1 MHWCMVTDLG
11 SLTIVLAST
20 CTHAKLCLDNQY
32 VRMEVQMVLEVH
44 DTEGRLNHITHLLQT
59 QQYLVSS
66 VEGLGPST
74 YLVYARRV

>member
-1 MHWCMVTDLG
+1 MHVTDLD
-11 SLTIVLAST
+11 SLAIALAST
-20 CTHAKLCLDNQY
+20 CSHAELCLDVEN

-66 VEGLGPST
+66 VEGLGPDT